1 MVEAYLRQSAL
12 AHRGLSRAAGDAM
25 SGAGITLSER
35 PFRAMVNLRGDAGDT
50 GFLGAVG
57 AAAGVELP
65 LEPNTTRRSGSVTA
79 LWLGPDEWLITAPQ
93 GEERVLVPALRASLG
108 DRHAAV
114 VDLSESRTVIA
125 VSGAHARDL
134 LAKGCTLDLHPRAF
148 PVGACAQTGLAR
160 AGAILH
166 LVDEAPSF
174 EITILRSFADYMWV
188 WLADAAREYGVA
200 LRTE

>member
-12 AHRGLSRAAGDAM
+12 AHRGLQRAAAEPP
-25 SGAGITLSER
+25 ARTGITLSER
-35 PFRAMVNLRGDAGDT
+35 PFRAMLNLRGDPADA
-50 GFLGAVG
+50 GFLSAVRT
-57 AAAGVELP
+57 AAGVELP
-65 LEPNTTRRSGSVTA
+65 VEPNTTRRAGSLTA
-79 LWLGPDEWLITAPQ
+79 LWLGPDEWLITAPA
-93 GEERVLVPALRASLG
+93 GEERVLVPAISAALG

-114 VDLSESRTVIA
+114 VDLTESRTVIA
-125 VSGAHARDL
+125 VSGAPARDL

-148 PVGACAQTGLAR
+148 KVGACAQSGLAR
-160 AGAILH
+160 AGALLH
-166 LVDEAPSF
+166 LVDETPTF

>member
-12 AHRGLSRAAGDAM
+12 AHRGLSRAAGDAV

-35 PFRAMVNLRGDAGDT
+35 PFRTMINLRGDAGDP
-50 GFLGAVG
+50 GFLGAAG
-57 AAAGVELP
+57 AAAGLELP
-65 LEPNTTRRSGSVTA
+65 LEPNTTRRNGLVTA
-79 LWLGPDEWLITAPQ
+79 LWLGPDEWLITAPA
-93 GEERVLVPALRASLG
+93 GEERVLVPALHASLD

-114 VDLSESRTVIA
+114 IDLTESRTVIA

-166 LVDEAPSF
+166 LVDEAPTF

>member
-12 AHRGLSRAAGDAM
+12 AHRGLSRAAGDAV

-35 PFRAMVNLRGDAGDT
+35 SFRAMITLRGDPADA
-50 GFLGAVG
+50 GFLSAAG

-65 LEPNTTRRSGSVTA
+65 REPNTTRRAGAVTA
-79 LWLGPDEWLITAPQ
+79 LWLGPDEWLIIAPA
-93 GEERVLVPALRASLG
+93 GEERVLVPALRAALA

-114 VDLSESRTVIA
+114 VDVSESRTVIA

-148 PVGACAQTGLAR
+148 KVGACAQTGLGR
-160 AGAILH
+160 AGALLH
-166 LVDEAPSF
+166 LLDETPTF

-188 WLADAAREYGVA
+188 WLADAAQEYGVA
-200 LRTE
+200 LHTD

>member
-35 PFRAMVNLRGDAGDT
+35 PFRAMINLRGDPADA
-50 GFLGAVG
+50 GFLSAVRT
-57 AAAGVELP
+57 AAGVELP
-65 LEPNTTRRSGSVTA
+65 VQPNTTRRAGSLTA
-79 LWLGPDEWLITAPQ
+79 LWLGPDEWLLTAPA
-93 GEERVLVPALRASLG
+93 GEERVLVPAIRAALG
-108 DRHAAV
+108 DRHGAV
-114 VDLSESRTVIA
+114 IDLTESRTVIA
-125 VSGAHARDL
+125 ASGAHVRDL

-148 PVGACAQTGLAR
+148 KVGACAQSGLAR
-160 AGAILH
+160 AGALLH
-166 LVDEAPSF
+166 LVDETPTF

>member
-12 AHRGLSRAAGDAM
+12 AHRGLQRAAAE
-25 SGAGITLSER
+25 APARTGITLSER
-35 PFRAMVNLRGDAGDT
+35 PFRAMLNLRGDPADA
-50 GFLGAVG
+50 GFLSAVRT
-57 AAAGVELP
+57 AAGVELP
-65 LEPNTTRRSGSVTA
+65 VEPNTTRRAGSLTA
-79 LWLGPDEWLITAPQ
+79 LWLGPDEWLITAPA
-93 GEERVLVPALRASLG
+93 GEERVLVPAIRAALG

-114 VDLSESRTVIA
+114 VDLTESRTVIA
-125 VSGAHARDL
+125 VSGAPARDL

-148 PVGACAQTGLAR
+148 KVGACAQSGLAR
-160 AGAILH
+160 AGALLH
-166 LVDEAPSF
+166 LVDETPTF

>member
-1 MVEAYLRQSAL
+1 MAEPYLRQSAL
-12 AHRGLSRAAGDAM
+12 SHHGLSRSAGDAL

-35 PFRAMVNLRGDAGDT
+35 PFRATINVRGDAGDA
-50 GFLGAVG
+50 GLLSAVR

-65 LEPNTTRRSGSVTA
+65 IEPNTTRRAGAVTT
-79 LWLGPDEWLITAPQ
+79 LWLGPDEWSITAPA
-93 GEERVLVPALRASLG
+93 GEERMLVPALRASLG

-114 VDLSESRTVIA
+114 VDLTESRTLIA

-148 PVGACAQTGLAR
+148 PAGACAQTGLAR
-160 AGAILH
+160 AGALLH
-166 LVDEAPSF
+166 LVDDTPTF

-188 WLADAAREYGVA
+188 WLADAAQEYGVA